1 MALRM
6 SQMLRSSKQVRSVR
20 STAVGAEP
28 AAPVVRVVKEP
39 EPDVVPENLTAAVV
53 QESVVSAGPKV
64 AADSEVYEDLVEIAG
79 QVLAATEAGRAPSE
93 GAVIRILRLSV
104 TKLGEDEGLLADAM
118 RRRDEARDTP
128 HRMAHQAILAMR
140 LGLELNYD
148 ERRNLAVGLCALMH
162 DLGMIKVPKEV
173 VESSGKLDDKQLKL
187 LRQHPVDSQR
197 MVESFGPA
205 FAWIGKIVVQVH
217 ERQDGSG
224 YPRGLRGGQIHE
236 IARIIGVVDTYLAM
250 AQPRA
255 DRPALVTYNALKE
268 IIDLRRSFFDPR
280 LIKALI
286 HVVSIFPLGSL
297 VKLNNGEVGR
307 VIGTSRLHP
316 TRPLVE
322 LLLDPR
328 GKHHEPPRHM
338 NLEDEPMLYIVDPAI
353 EEGVV
358 KKK

>member
-20 STAVGAEP
+20 PAASGSEP
-28 AAPVVRVVKEP
+28 AVRVAPAVEEP
-39 EPDVVPENLTAAVV
+39 EIDEVPVDLTAAAVE
-53 QESVVSAGPKV
+53 ESVVSAGPKV
-64 AADSEVYEDLVEIAG
+64 AANSEVYEELVGIAA
-79 QVLAATEAGRAPSE
+79 QIFAAAKAGTPPSE
-93 GAVIRILRLSV
+93 GVVIRTLRSSV
-104 TKLGEDEGLLADAM
+104 SKLGENEGLLADAM
-118 RRRDEARDTP
+118 RRREEARDTP
-128 HRMAHQAILAMR
+128 NRMGHQAILAMR
-140 LGLELNYD
+140 LGLEMNYD
-148 ERRNLAVGLCALMH
+148 ERRILAVGLCALMH

-173 VESSGKLDDKQLKL
+173 VESSGKLNDKELKQ

-197 MVESFGPA
+197 MIESFGSA
-205 FAWIGKIVVQVH
+205 FSWVGKIAVQVH

-297 VKLNNGEVGR
+297 VKLNNGEIGR

-328 GKHHEPPRHM
+328 GKHYDPPRHM

-353 EEGVV
+353 EEGAV

>member
-20 STAVGAEP
+20 P
-28 AAPVVRVVKEP
+28 AASSAEVRMAPKVEES
-39 EPDVVPENLTAAVV
+39 EPDAVPEDLTASAVE
-53 QESVVSAGPKV
+53 ESVVSAGP
-64 AADSEVYEDLVEIAG
+64 AAVTDLEVYEELVEIAG
-79 QVLAATEAGRAPSE
+79 QLLAAAKAGTAPAE
-93 GAVIRILRLSV
+93 GTVIRILRQAV
-104 TKLGEDEGLLADAM
+104 TKLGEGEGLLAEAM
-118 RRRDEARDTP
+118 RRREEARDVP
-128 HRMAHQAILAMR
+128 NRMAHQAILAMR
-140 LGLELNYD
+140 LGLEVNYD
-148 ERRNLAVGLCALMH
+148 ERRSLAVGLCALMH
-162 DLGMIKVPKEV
+162 DLGMIKVPKDV
-173 VESSGKLDDKQLKL
+173 VDSNGKLSEKQLKQ

-205 FAWIGKIVVQVH
+205 FAWIGKIAVQAH

-236 IARIIGVVDTYLAM
+236 IARIIGVVDTYMAM

-328 GKHHEPPRHM
+328 GKHHDSPRHM

-353 EEGVV
+353 EEGVL

>member
-6 SQMLRSSKQVRSVR
+6 SQMLRSSKQVRNVR
-20 STAVGAEP
+20 SAATGAES
-28 AAPVVRVVKEP
+28 AIGMASAVKQP
-39 EPDVVPENLTAAVV
+39 EPDVVPENLTAAAVEEAV
-53 QESVVSAGPKV
+53 ISAGPQV
-64 AADSEVYEDLVEIAG
+64 AANSEVYEELVEIAG
-79 QVLAATEAGRAPSE
+79 QVLAAAEAGTAPVE
-93 GAVIRILRLSV
+93 GAVIHILRSSV
-104 TKLGEDEGLLADAM
+104 SKLGEDEGLLADAM
-118 RRRDEARDTP
+118 RRRDQARDTP
-128 HRMAHQAILAMR
+128 NRMAHQAILAMR

-148 ERRNLAVGLCALMH
+148 ERRSLAVGLCALMH
-162 DLGMIKVPKEV
+162 DLGMIKVPKDV
-173 VESSGKLDDKQLKL
+173 VESNGKLNDKQLKQ

-197 MVESFGPA
+197 IVESFGPA
-205 FAWIGKIVVQVH
+205 FAWIGKIAVQVH

-224 YPRGLRGGQIHE
+224 YPRGLRGEQIHE
-236 IARIIGVVDTYLAM
+236 IARIIGVIDTYLAM

-268 IIDLRRSFFDPR
+268 IIDLRRAFFDPR

-297 VKLNNGEVGR
+297 VKLNNGEIGR

-328 GKHHEPPRHM
+328 GKPHVPPRHM

-353 EEGVV
+353 EEGVL